1 MAHLMTCLYSSRNKL
16 LVWQGGHPAVGG
28 VLTMECYCK
37 WYEMFIVHTD
47 KIVSVGFGVLADS
60 RFCKDESPFCDHVP
74 NPRAV
79 YRYAAANGYHL
90 DNEAFEMIIGRWELE
105 YRDNYDVER
114 EDQKIAQ

>member
-1 MAHLMTCLYSSRNKL
+1 MTCLYSARNKP
-16 LVWQGGHPAVGG
+16 LVWRGGHPAVGG

-47 KIVSVGFGVLADS
+47 KILSVGFDVLADS
-60 RFCKDESPFCDHVP
+60 RFCKHELPFCDHVP

-79 YRYAAANGYHL
+79 HRYAAANGYQL

-114 EDQKIAQ
+114 EDQEIAR